1 MIIGIDARE
10 LEGKRTGVGRYL
22 EGLLSEWSKIDQ
34 RFVLFF
40 KDEIPAHSFLSSS
53 NFKSILVPF
62 PLRKEGWLWEQI
74 ALPAALNKEKVD
86 ILFSP
91 SYSTSIIGKH
101 RKIVVIHDLS
111 YFRNP
116 SWFSPKEG
124 FRRRFLTKLS
134 VKIAKR
140 IITVS
145 NFVKEEIEKKFKFK
159 GEKIDVI
166 YHGINPL
173 FSFLGEKREN
183 IILTVGAI
191 FQRRNIPLLLQSFS
205 LLEREEWR
213 LIIVGDNR
221 TYPRIN
227 IHELVRKM
235 GLEER
240 VKISGYI
247 NDKELLRFYNISSIF
262 VSLSE
267 YEGFGLTV
275 LEAMACGLPCLLF
288 YGHSYKEIFA
298 DSAYFIHE
306 LNVENVKNALSEL
319 IINGKL
325 RDEISFKGIENSKKF
340 KIIDCAEKTLES
352 ILREK

>member
-34 RFVLFF
+34 IFVLFF
-40 KDEIPAHSFLSSS
+40 KDEIPGYSFLSSS

-62 PLRKEGWLWEQI
+62 PFRKEGWLWEQI
-74 ALPAALNKEKVD
+74 ALPVALRKEKVD

-101 RKIVVIHDLS
+101 RKVVVIHDLS

-116 SWFSPKEG
+116 DWFSRKEG
-124 FRRRFLTKLS
+124 FRRRLFSKLS
-134 VKIAKR
+134 VKIAKK

-145 NFVKEEIEKKFKFK
+145 DFVKGEIEKKFKFK
-159 GEKIDVI
+159 KEKIDVI

-183 IILTVGAI
+183 VILTVGAI
-191 FQRRNIPLLLQSFS
+191 FQRRNIPLLLESFS
-205 LLEREEWR
+205 LLGRDEWR
-213 LIIVGDNR
+213 LIVVGDNR
-221 TYPRIN
+221 TYPRIK
-227 IHELVRKM
+227 IDEIVKKM

-247 NDKELLRFYNISSIF
+247 DDKELLRLYNISSIF

-267 YEGFGLTV
+267 YEGFGLPV

-288 YGHSYKEIFA
+288 YGHSFKEIFA
-298 DSAYFIHE
+298 DSAYFIYE
-306 LNVENVKNALSEL
+306 LNVENVKNAILEL
-319 IINGKL
+319 ITNGKL
-325 RDEISFKGIENSKKF
+325 RDEISFRGMENSKKF
-340 KIIDCAEKTLES
+340 KIKDCAEKTLES
-352 ILREK
+352 ILRE

>member
-22 EGLLSEWSKIDQ
+22 EGLLSDWSKIDQ

-40 KDEIPAHSFLSSS
+40 KDEIPEHSFLSSP
-53 NFKSILVPF
+53 NFKNVLLPF
-62 PLRKEGWLWEQI
+62 PLRKGGWLWEQI
-74 ALPAALNKEKVD
+74 ALPMVLKKERVD

-91 SYSTSIIGKH
+91 SYSTPLIGKH

-111 YFRNP
+111 FFRNP
-116 SWFSPKEG
+116 EWFSPKEG
-124 FRRRFLTKLS
+124 FRRRFFSKLS
-134 VKIAKR
+134 MKIAKK

-145 NFVKEEIEKKFKFK
+145 NFVKEEIEKKFKFAS
-159 GEKIDVI
+159 GKIDVI

-173 FSFLGEKREN
+173 FSFLEEKREN

-191 FQRRNIPLLLQSFS
+191 FQRRNIPLLLESFS
-205 LLEREEWR
+205 LIGKEDWR

-227 IHELVRKM
+227 FYEILRKM

-240 VKISGYI
+240 VRISGYI

-262 VSLSE
+262 ISLSE
-267 YEGFGLTV
+267 YEGFGLPV

-288 YGHSYKEIFA
+288 YGHCYKEIFA

-306 LNVENVKNALSEL
+306 LNVENVKNAILEL
-319 IINGKL
+319 IENVKL
-325 RDEISFKGIENSKKF
+325 REEISLKGIENSKKF
-340 KIIDCAEKTLES
+340 KSKNCAEKTLES
-352 ILREK
+352 ILSA